1 MAVIPYAIQYIWLL
15 MFFFFG
21 CMGLRCCVR
30 TFSSCGEQSYSSLG
44 CLGFS
49 LQCLLL
55 LRSLGSR
62 RAGFSSCGM
71 QAYLLC
77 GMWDLP
83 GPGIE
88 PMSPALAGRF
98 LTTGPAGKSWLSFFK
113 KINVFIYLFIYF
125 WLSWVFVAAHR
136 LSLVV
141 VRRATIRCGA
151 WASHC
156 GGFSCCRARA
166 LGMRTSVVAA
176 RRLSSCGAWA

>member
-1 MAVIPYAIQYIWLL
+1 MCSSDLILGCVGSSLL
-15 MFFFFG
+15 
-21 CMGLRCCVR
+21 CWA
-30 TFSSCGEQSYSSLG
+30 FSSCGEQSYSSLG

-98 LTTGPAGKSWLSFFK
+98 LTTGPAGKS
-113 KINVFIYLFIYF
+113 
-125 WLSWVFVAAHR
+125 
-136 LSLVV
+136 
-141 VRRATIRCGA
+141 
-151 WASHC
+151 
-156 GGFSCCRARA
+156 
-166 LGMRTSVVAA
+166 
-176 RRLSSCGAWA
+176 